1 MKTIRLYCTVSSA
14 LHIYSVSKSRN
25 REISTAGLYIALLS
39 FETGEVFNSLLT
51 SATELNGKCSLF
63 AFFTTFSYINN
74 ILEDFFSR
82 KSIMPLYVRRIE
94 PMNVSRKKIV
104 FSEAANLTENNLV
117 HSKEESANRTL
128 ANILRQL
135 ANLGEHAVNIFDGLE
150 NESDA
155 LQKRTQDLNMRIV
168 TVEETLKVCS

>member
-1 MKTIRLYCTVSSA
+1 
-14 LHIYSVSKSRN
+14 
-25 REISTAGLYIALLS
+25 
-39 FETGEVFNSLLT
+39 
-51 SATELNGKCSLF
+51 
-63 AFFTTFSYINN
+63 
-74 ILEDFFSR
+74 
-82 KSIMPLYVRRIE
+82 MPLYVRRIE

-104 FSEAANLTENNLV
+104 FTEATNLTENNLV

-150 NESDA
+150 IESDS

-168 TVEETLKVCS
+168 TVEETLKVRSAKIGFFLTIY